1 MQHVHALLR
10 CREHRRFR
18 QGQGRQFIA
27 QLVLPRLP
35 LHDARLALL
44 QLLGEQGQLTLHA
57 MLGVLLVLP
66 RLIAGI
72 NGQLVLRLRF
82 VQAFQLQLPF
92 FVRQLLFFQLYLQ
105 AGNAFLQLR
114 ALAADVLQLLA
125 GLLFVALIA
134 LAALLG
140 VLDLLFQTGRL
151 FAQGGA
157 LFG

>member
-1 MQHVHALLR
+1 M
-10 CREHRRFR
+10 
-18 QGQGRQFIA
+18 
-27 QLVLPRLP
+27 
-35 LHDARLALL
+35 
-44 QLLGEQGQLTLHA
+44 
-57 MLGVLLVLP
+57 
-66 RLIAGI
+66 
-72 NGQLVLRLRF
+72 
-82 VQAFQLQLPF
+82 
-92 FVRQLLFFQLYLQ
+92 RQLLFFQLYLQ

-157 LFG
+157 LFVQSAQALLRHLLVYLYLVMGIAQHMRFGFGLFQLRLQGLLCGSGLV

>member
-1 MQHVHALLR
+1 
-10 CREHRRFR
+10 
-18 QGQGRQFIA
+18 
-27 QLVLPRLP
+27 
-35 LHDARLALL
+35 
-44 QLLGEQGQLTLHA
+44 
-57 MLGVLLVLP
+57 MLSVLLVLP
-66 RLIAGI
+66 SLIAGI

-92 FVRQLLFFQLYLQ
+92 FMRQLLFFQLYLQ

-140 VLDLLFQTGRL
+140 VLDLLFQTGGL